1 MGKTLFNVNDLS
13 LLLVISQCLLL
24 AILLFLIQRGKRV
37 SNILLALFL
46 LCIGIEAFDTLIY
59 WSQPVKQA
67 YFSTSVTWFI
77 ALKFAGYLQG
87 PLIFWYTRTVIF
99 SDYHFK
105 ARDTLHLI
113 PLGLFPVFLLLI
125 FGTIGEDRLAEGIFN
140 YDILYQ
146 NIYFRTLIFSQD
158 VLIVV
163 YCCVALFYLRKLRM
177 HLKNNYS
184 DIALIDRNWLR
195 LLVGGFLFVSL
206 WKFIAPLLSLLKLG
220 LASHIVGLLG
230 NYLDYLLVNLL
241 VFYSIAHSD
250 IVHAVNSQELSDKP
264 DKTDRF
270 DEQQVAKVK
279 NAMEKQQLFLEPE
292 LTLEQ
297 LAETLHLSPRLVSNI
312 INRRFDKNFFEY
324 INFYRVEEAKA
335 LLADTETNLPMLDVM
350 ADSGFN
356 SKSAFNRFF
365 KKYAKMTPTEFRQLH
380 VSNSKK

>member
-1 MGKTLFNVNDLS
+1 M
-13 LLLVISQCLLL
+13 LL
-24 AILLFLIQRGKRV
+24 AVLLFVIHRGKRL
-37 SNILLALFL
+37 SNVLLALFL

-67 YFSTSVTWFI
+67 YFSQSVHVYI

-87 PLIFWYTRTVIF
+87 PLIFWYTRTLIF
-99 SDYHFK
+99 SDSHFK
-105 ARDTLHLI
+105 KRDVLHLI
-113 PLGLFPVFLLLI
+113 PLALFPVFVLMIYSTLGANQLAASI
-125 FGTIGEDRLAEGIFN
+125 FT

-158 VLIVV
+158 ALIVL
-163 YCCVALFYLRKLRM
+163 YCCVALFYLGKLRV

-184 DIALIDRNWLR
+184 YIALIDRNWLR

-206 WKFIAPLLSLLKLG
+206 WKFLAPLLSLLKFS
-220 LASHIVGLLG
+220 LASHIVGLMG

-250 IVHAVNSQELSDKP
+250 IVHAVSSEELNTKPEKGDNEKSDH
-264 DKTDRF
+264 F
-270 DEQQVAKVK
+270 DERQVERVSSS
-279 NAMEKQQLFLEPE
+279 MEKQHLFLEPE

-297 LAETLHLSPRLVSNI
+297 LAETLQMSPRLVSNI
-312 INRRFDKNFFEY
+312 INRHFDKNFFEY
-324 INFYRVEEAKA
+324 INFYRVEEAKK
-335 LLADTETNLPMLDVM
+335 LLADQDNELPMLEVM

-380 VSNSKK
+380 CKQQTRESSG